1 MHSSR
6 VDISIRNLKWELIW
20 CERITEKKHVLA
32 LCGGCTSSVRSFEGP
47 LLLPRVAPPTKMIKK
62 SEKIKT
68 RVTLGE
74 SRFRVWVS
82 PPAWKDFFS
91 FCALCN
97 FGTVLIL
104 WCSVYA
110 ELCTVIIAEWLM
122 YAERA
127 AVRENADEHRIT
139 DNFATPNE
147 RYHELAKVH

>member
-47 LLLPRVAPPTKMIKK
+47 LLPPRVAPPTKMIKK
-62 SEKIKT
+62 SEKIKR

-74 SRFRVWVS
+74 ASFRVWVS
-82 PPAWKDFFS
+82 PPARKDFFS

-97 FGTVLIL
+97 FGTVLII
-104 WCSVYA
+104 WSSVYA
-110 ELCTVIIAEWLM
+110 KYWVFALSTFQSCLVNDITENVWCTQIELQSDKRIGSNIA
-122 YAERA
+122 
-127 AVRENADEHRIT
+127 
-139 DNFATPNE
+139 PSNE
-147 RYHELAKVH
+147 